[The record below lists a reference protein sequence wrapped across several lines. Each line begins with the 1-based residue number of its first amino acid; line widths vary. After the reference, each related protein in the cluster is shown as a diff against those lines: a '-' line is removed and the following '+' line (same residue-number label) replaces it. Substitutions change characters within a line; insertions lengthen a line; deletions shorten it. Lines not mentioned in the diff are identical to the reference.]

1 VFSSQRPPK
10 PLPELIKKAREVNSL
25 TQAAFGKL
33 FNPPVAQPTVAR
45 WEKGEQIPD
54 RKHFPKI
61 ASLLNLKLEELF
73 ELVEGQLTNAD
84 RLPVL
89 PNTQTYT
96 PNQRHLVILNRG
108 AIAWNR
114 WREKNPEVFPQLAG
128 ANPRERDL
136 HEIDLRDADLR
147 CINFNAKSLRS
158 ARFDGS
164 DLTEANLKEADL
176 SNANLEGV
184 DLRKANLTKANLSNA
199 NLKRADLREAV
210 LYDAYLDRV
219 NLEDANLSD
228 ADLTLA
234 VLTRAILNGANL
246 ENAILKNCL
255 VYRVSAWDVKLKGAV
270 QKNLN
275 ICPYNVERIYVNDLR
290 CAYIKSLEIANLEDS
305 KICNTATDFQA
316 ALEDQNKSFKEKL
329 NQIETTKGGEDE
341 A

>member
-1 VFSSQRPPK
+1 MFSSQTPPK

-73 ELVEGQLTNAD
+73 ELVEGQLTNVD

-96 PNQRHLVILNRG
+96 PNQRDLTILNRG
-108 AIAWNR
+108 SVAWNR
-114 WREKNPEVFPQLAG
+114 WREKNPEIFPQLAG
-128 ANPRERDL
+128 ANPREQDL
-136 HEIDLRDADLR
+136 DEVDLRDADLR
-147 CINFNAKSLRS
+147 CINLNAKSLRN
-158 ARFDGS
+158 ARFDAS
-164 DLTEANLKEADL
+164 DLREANLTEADL

-184 DLRKANLTKANLSNA
+184 DLRKANLRKANLSNA

-210 LYDAYLDRV
+210 LYDAYLDRA

-246 ENAILKNCL
+246 ENATLKDCL
-255 VYRVSAWDVKLKGAV
+255 VYRVSAWDVKLKGAI
-270 QKNLN
+270 QKKLN
-275 ICPYNVERIYVNDLR
+275 IYPYNAKYIYVNDLR
-290 CAYIKSLEIANLEDS
+290 CAYIKSLEIANLEDT
-305 KICNTATDFQA
+305 KIFSSATELQI
-316 ALEDQNKSFKEKL
+316 ALEEQKKSFKEKL
-329 NQIETTKGGEDE
+329 NQLDENKGGENE